1 MAIPAAAVVDVK
13 LVGQKIAK
21 AHVSPTMYMNH
32 GLAMVIAMMVLTFQ
46 PTTVVMNAQQVL
58 QFGLIATSLIVMV
71 VTVPTVAA
79 AVDALQA
86 KSKIAMVIAAQNH
99 GLAMAIAM
107 TEHTYGTEIRFI

>member
-1 MAIPAAAVVDVK
+1 VILAAAAVVVK
-13 LVGQKIAK
+13 LVGQKIVK
-21 AHVSPTMYMNH
+21 AHASQTMYMNH

-58 QFGLIATSLIVMV
+58 QFGLIVTSLIVMV

-86 KSKIAMVIAAQNH
+86 KSKIAMVIAAQLH